1 MVIYK
6 VGKSINMDWIEGI
19 GLLAGFLGVLG
30 WYPQVRR
37 VWVDKRADGVSV
49 LTFTVIAIS
58 LALWLTYGILKNSI
72 AIITANIFAL
82 IMITS
87 IAIGAYRLQTS

>member
-1 MVIYK
+1 
-6 VGKSINMDWIEGI
+6 MDWIEGI
-19 GLLAGFLGVLG
+19 GLLAGFIGVFG

-49 LTFTVIAIS
+49 PTFTVIAIS

-72 AIITANIFAL
+72 AIITANVFAL
-82 IMITS
+82 IMIIL
-87 IAIGAYRLQTS
+87 IAYGAWRIQSLETT

>member
-1 MVIYK
+1 
-6 VGKSINMDWIEGI
+6 MDWIEGI
-19 GLLAGFLGVLG
+19 GLLAGFLGVFG

-49 LTFTVIAIS
+49 PTFTVIAIS

-82 IMITS
+82 IMIIL
-87 IAIGAYRLQTS
+87 IAYGAWRIQSLETT